1 MPILFNIN
9 IDPLPA
15 AINVSPEA
23 MKRSIKMSI
32 NKPEYNDE
40 LDCEVTVF
48 EGAHNTCDQ
57 TEESSPQHRTA
68 EKATASK
75 EEPIKD
81 NYNI

>member
-1 MPILFNIN
+1 
-9 IDPLPA
+9 
-15 AINVSPEA
+15 
-23 MKRSIKMSI
+23 MSI